1 MSLYAILYVFS
12 GNWQTQMTARIRK
25 TQSVSKRSAARMVAS
40 LEKKSDAVRIA
51 ESLSP
56 QNLPRAPALQASPEV
71 FESLTRYGFS
81 DEEIFALVVP
91 RRTFARR
98 QAQNERLTVEET
110 DKALRLARIA
120 TQAEIVFG
128 DKNKAHRWLRK
139 PKRSLNGGTPLAYL
153 ASETGART
161 VEEMLNRI
169 EFGVLA

>member
-1 MSLYAILYVFS
+1 MPFCTSFLATGELK
-12 GNWQTQMTARIRK
+12 MTARIRK
-25 TQSVSKRSAARMVAS
+25 TQSVSKRSATRMVAS
-40 LEKKSDAVRIA
+40 LESDAVRVA

-56 QNLPRAPALQASPEV
+56 QNLPRAPALQASPDV

-139 PKRSLNGGTPLAYL
+139 PKRSLNGETPLAYL
-153 ASETGART
+153 ASEAGART

>member
-1 MSLYAILYVFS
+1 MPFCTSFLATGELQDDSKNQQNAERLETVCNTDGGFP
-12 GNWQTQMTARIRK
+12 GVRCGAGCR
-25 TQSVSKRSAARMVAS
+25 VSFP
-40 LEKKSDAVRIA
+40 A
-51 ESLSP
+51 EFA
-56 QNLPRAPALQASPEV
+56 RAPALQASPYV

-139 PKRSLNGGTPLAYL
+139 PKRSLNEETPLAYL
-153 ASETGART
+153 ASEAGART

-169 EFGVLA
+169 EFGVLS